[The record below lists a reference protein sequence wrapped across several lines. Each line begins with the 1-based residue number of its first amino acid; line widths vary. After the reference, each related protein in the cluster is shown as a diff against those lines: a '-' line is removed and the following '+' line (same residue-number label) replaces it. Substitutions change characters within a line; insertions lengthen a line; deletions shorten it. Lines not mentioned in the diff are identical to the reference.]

1 MTYFFW
7 ITSIILVAL
16 QFVNHWFLGKGNL
29 KVVYPVSIVV
39 YIMYIIVET
48 TLALNDPTQAGILL
62 FNLVNTWALFNA
74 VKGYLRER
82 DKKE

>member
-1 MTYFFW
+1 M
-7 ITSIILVAL
+7 VAL

-29 KVVYPVSIVV
+29 KVVYPVSIAV

-74 VKGYLRER
+74 VKGLMRE
-82 DKKE
+82 KEKDDNQSR